1 MEDQKTWLKENAQQ
15 WDRLLEG
22 YQLPEWD
29 DFPELPLY
37 MDQVIYLMNQYLS
50 LLDREENRQQV
61 TPAMIN
67 NYVKLAI
74 IPRPVKKRYDRVHLA
89 FLIMV
94 CVLKQTVSTAEIKK
108 LIPVNFGEK
117 EIKPLYEGFRDAFR
131 GAKNTFRENMERD
144 VERIIESDADP
155 ATSLVFRTALI
166 SSLSREWAER
176 ILSFYPEAD
185 NRQ

>member
-1 MEDQKTWLKENAQQ
+1 MEDQKTWLKEKTQH
-15 WDRLLEG
+15 WDRLLDG
-22 YQLPEWD
+22 YQLPGWD
-29 DFPELPLY
+29 EFPELPLY

-50 LLDREENRQQV
+50 PLDREENRQQV

-94 CVLKQTVSTAEIKK
+94 CLLKQTVSTAEIKK
-108 LIPVNFGEK
+108 LIPVGFGEK
-117 EIKPLYEGFRDAFR
+117 EIKPLYEGFLDSFR

-144 VERIIESDADP
+144 VERINETDADP
-155 ATSLVFRTALI
+155 VSGLVFRTALI
-166 SSLSREWAER
+166 SSLSREWVER
-176 ILSFYPEAD
+176 ILSLIPS
-185 NRQ
+185 